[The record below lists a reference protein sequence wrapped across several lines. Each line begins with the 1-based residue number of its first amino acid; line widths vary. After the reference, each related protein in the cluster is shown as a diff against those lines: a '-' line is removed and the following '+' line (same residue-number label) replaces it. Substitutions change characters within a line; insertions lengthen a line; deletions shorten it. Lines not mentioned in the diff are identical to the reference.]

1 MMNALTDFNF
11 SKFSKKK
18 KKKMI
23 MEKLENEGKF
33 LLPVAG
39 AIAANLNANSLYK
52 HAAKKPQEGCE
63 KGEREEDPRDLGESP
78 LSRLETPANPPPRKL
93 R

>member
-1 MMNALTDFNF
+1 MMNALTDFDF

-18 KKKMI
+18 KKKMM
-23 MEKLENEGKF
+23 MEKFEKEGKF

-39 AIAANLNANSLYK
+39 AIANLNANSLCK

-63 KGEREEDPRDLGESP
+63 KGEKLEDARDLGESP
-78 LSRLETPANPPPRKL
+78 SSRLETPENPPLRKL
-93 R
+93 W